1 MSAPRSSTIRTFK
14 EVTGCVADNVAI
26 HFLQRNQNKLTSS
39 INDYFN
45 NPQIVD
51 QILFNGSKK
60 STRAVSIIPAVS
72 QIFNNYREGV
82 YYEPNTRGQLFIGID
97 GTIDYLSDLGY
108 EPEDVRALVLAE
120 FLESPSVGIF
130 IQDVFESKWSSANCS
145 SLEDMRAYIE
155 KLFKMFQTDFNYFKK
170 VYSFTYKFILE
181 PNEKNIP
188 YETAIAY
195 WDLLLPEKYRNQLET
210 FKIFLTEQWKQKI
223 TKDQWN
229 MLIPFFELQTTNP
242 QLENYDESAS
252 WPILIDTYVE
262 YLGEHETS

>member
-1 MSAPRSSTIRTFK
+1 MIS
-14 EVTGCVADNVAI
+14 
-26 HFLQRNQNKLTSS
+26 FLSFFS
-39 INDYFN
+39 D
-45 NPQIVD
+45 
-51 QILFNGSKK
+51 
-60 STRAVSIIPAVS
+60 
-72 QIFNNYREGV
+72 
-82 YYEPNTRGQLFIGID
+82 EPNTRGQLFIGVD

-108 EPEDVRALVLAE
+108 EPEDIRALLLAE

-145 SLEDMRAYIE
+145 SLDDMRAYLE
-155 KLFKMFQTDFNYFKK
+155 QLFKMFQTDFNYFKK

-181 PNEKNIP
+181 PNEKNVP

-195 WDLLLPEKYRNQLET
+195 WDLLLPKRYKNQLES
-210 FKIFLTEQWKQKI
+210 FKIFLTEQWKQMI

-229 MLIPFFELQTTNP
+229 MIIPFFELQVTNP

-262 YLGEHETS
+262 YLAEQQTS

>member
-82 YYEPNTRGQLFIGID
+82 YCNSIIL
-97 GTIDYLSDLGY
+97 L
-108 EPEDVRALVLAE
+108 
-120 FLESPSVGIF
+120 IF
-130 IQDVFESKWSSANCS
+130 IQRYVFF
-145 SLEDMRAYIE
+145 RH
-155 KLFKMFQTDFNYFKK
+155 F
-170 VYSFTYKFILE
+170 
-181 PNEKNIP
+181 
-188 YETAIAY
+188 
-195 WDLLLPEKYRNQLET
+195 LL
-210 FKIFLTEQWKQKI
+210 
-223 TKDQWN
+223 
-229 MLIPFFELQTTNP
+229 TN
-242 QLENYDESAS
+242 
-252 WPILIDTYVE
+252 
-262 YLGEHETS
+262 